1 VHALL
6 PNDSPSR
13 LTPDAAG
20 SGFAWKIFVVGVLL
34 VGGVFYFWSGHTSG
48 PGGPPA
54 QAHLPF
60 GPEEQAYASKIG
72 IQNIS
77 LSRAENFIHQEV
89 TSLSAELMNGGVRSL
104 AALEISVEF
113 SDELHQVVLREFR
126 VILSARE
133 PPLPPGEHRSF
144 EISFDHIP
152 SSWNMEQPAVRITG
166 LQFASA
172 IK

>member
-6 PNDSPSR
+6 PKESQPS
-13 LTPDAAG
+13 LTPEAAG

-60 GPEEQAYASKIG
+60 GPEEQAYAPKIG

-89 TSLSAELMNGGVRSL
+89 TSLSAELVNGGARSL
-104 AALEISVEF
+104 AGLELTVEF
-113 SDELHQVVLREFR
+113 SDELHQVILRESR
-126 VILSARE
+126 AVLSARE
-133 PPLPPGEHRSF
+133 PALPPGEHRSF

-152 SSWNMEQPAVRITG
+152 SSWNREQPSVRVTG
-166 LQFASA
+166 LQFLPS
-172 IK
+172 IN

>member
-1 VHALL
+1 MVGLL
-6 PNDSPSR
+6 
-13 LTPDAAG
+13 
-20 SGFAWKIFVVGVLL
+20 V

-60 GPEEQAYASKIG
+60 GAEEQAYVPRIE

-77 LSRAENFIHQEV
+77 LSRTENFIHQEV
-89 TSLSAELMNGGVRSL
+89 TSVSTELVNDGARTL
-104 AALEISVEF
+104 AGLELTVEF
-113 SDELHQVVLREFR
+113 SDELHQVVLRESR
-126 VILSARE
+126 AVLSARE
-133 PPLPPGEHRSF
+133 AALLPGEHRSF

-152 SSWNMEQPAVRITG
+152 ASWNMRQPSVRITG
-166 LQFASA
+166 MRFAS

>member
-6 PNDSPSR
+6 PNESPR
-13 LTPDAAG
+13 PLTPDAAG
-20 SGFAWKIFVVGVLL
+20 SGFAWKIFLAGVLL

-60 GPEEQAYASKIG
+60 GIAEQAYASKIE

-89 TSLSAELMNGGVRSL
+89 TSLSAELVNGGARTLSG
-104 AALEISVEF
+104 LELTVEF
-113 SDELHQVVLREFR
+113 SDELQQVVLRESR
-126 VILSARE
+126 AVLSARE
-133 PPLPPGEHRSF
+133 PALPPGEHRSI

-152 SSWNMEQPAVRITG
+152 PSWNMQQPAVRVTG
-166 LQFASA
+166 LQFPPA

>member
-6 PNDSPSR
+6 PNESQPS
-13 LTPDAAG
+13 LTPEAAS

-60 GPEEQAYASKIG
+60 GPEEQAYAPRIE

-89 TSLSAELMNGGVRSL
+89 TYLSAELVNGGTRSL
-104 AALEISVEF
+104 TGLELTVEF
-113 SDELHQVVLREFR
+113 SDELHQVVLRESR
-126 VILSARE
+126 AVLSARE
-133 PPLPPGEHRSF
+133 PVLAPGEHRSI

-152 SSWNMEQPAVRITG
+152 PSWNMQQPSVRVTG
-166 LQFASA
+166 LQFPPA

>member
-6 PNDSPSR
+6 PNEPSSP
-13 LTPDAAG
+13 LTPDTAG
-20 SGFAWKIFVVGVLL
+20 SSFAWKVFAVGVLL

-60 GPEEQAYASKIG
+60 GPEEQSYAPKIE
-72 IQNIS
+72 IQNVS

-89 TSLSAELMNGGVRSL
+89 TSLSAELVNGGPRPL
-104 AALEISVEF
+104 AALEVTVEF

-126 VILSARE
+126 MVLSARE
-133 PPLPPGEHRSF
+133 PALHPGQHRSF
-144 EISFDHIP
+144 EVSFDHIP
-152 SSWNMEQPAVRITG
+152 SSWNMERPVVRITG
-166 LQFASA
+166 LQFAPQ
-172 IK
+172 

>member
-1 VHALL
+1 M
-6 PNDSPSR
+6 
-13 LTPDAAG
+13 
-20 SGFAWKIFVVGVLL
+20 VGVLL

-60 GPEEQAYASKIG
+60 GPEEQAYAPKIE

-89 TSLSAELMNGGVRSL
+89 TSLSAELVNKGPRSL
-104 AALEISVEF
+104 AGLELTVEF
-113 SDELHQVVLREFR
+113 SDELHQVVLRESR
-126 VILSARE
+126 AVLSSRE
-133 PPLPPGEHRSF
+133 PVLPPGERRSF
-144 EISFDHIP
+144 EVSFDHIP
-152 SSWNMEQPAVRITG
+152 SSWNREQPSVRVTG
-166 LQFASA
+166 LRFPPS

>member
-6 PNDSPSR
+6 PNDSPSP
-13 LTPDAAG
+13 LTPDAAS

-60 GPEEQAYASKIG
+60 GPEEQAYAPKLE

-89 TSLSAELMNGGVRSL
+89 TSLSAELVNGGARSL
-104 AALEISVEF
+104 AGLELTVEF
-113 SDELHQVVLREFR
+113 SDELQQVVLRESR
-126 VILSARE
+126 MVLSARE
-133 PPLPPGEHRSF
+133 AALAPGEHRSL

-152 SSWNMEQPAVRITG
+152 SSWNMQQPSVRITG
-166 LQFASA
+166 LQFAPA

>member
-1 VHALL
+1 MHALL
-6 PNDSPSR
+6 PNDSPSP

-20 SGFAWKIFVVGVLL
+20 SGFAWKIFLVGVLL

-54 QAHLPF
+54 QAHMPF
-60 GPEEQAYASKIG
+60 GPEEQAYAPKIG

-89 TSLSAELMNGGVRSL
+89 TYLSTELVNGGARSL
-104 AALEISVEF
+104 AGLELTVEF

-126 VILSARE
+126 VVLSARE
-133 PPLPPGEHRSF
+133 QALSPGEHRSF
-144 EISFDHIP
+144 EVSFDHIP
-152 SSWNMEQPAVRITG
+152 SSWNMEQPAVRVTG
-166 LQFASA
+166 IQFAST

>member
-6 PNDSPSR
+6 PNESQPP

-54 QAHLPF
+54 QAHFPF
-60 GPEEQAYASKIG
+60 GPEEQAYAPKIE

-89 TSLSAELMNGGVRSL
+89 TSLSAELVNGGARSL
-104 AALEISVEF
+104 AGLELTVEF
-113 SDELHQVVLREFR
+113 SDELHQVVLRESR
-126 VILSARE
+126 AVLSARE
-133 PPLPPGEHRSF
+133 PALPPGERRSF
-144 EISFDHIP
+144 EVSFDHIP
-152 SSWNMEQPAVRITG
+152 SSWNREQPSVRVTG
-166 LQFASA
+166 LQFPSS

>member
-1 VHALL
+1 M
-6 PNDSPSR
+6 
-13 LTPDAAG
+13 
-20 SGFAWKIFVVGVLL
+20 VGVLL

-60 GPEEQAYASKIG
+60 GPEEQAYAPKIE

-89 TSLSAELMNGGVRSL
+89 TSLSAELVNKGARSL
-104 AALEISVEF
+104 AGLELTVEF
-113 SDELHQVVLREFR
+113 SDELHQVVLRESRAVF
-126 VILSARE
+126 SARE
-133 PPLPPGEHRSF
+133 PVLPPGERRSF
-144 EISFDHIP
+144 EVSFDHIP
-152 SSWNMEQPAVRITG
+152 SSWNREQPSVRVTG
-166 LQFASA
+166 LQFPPS